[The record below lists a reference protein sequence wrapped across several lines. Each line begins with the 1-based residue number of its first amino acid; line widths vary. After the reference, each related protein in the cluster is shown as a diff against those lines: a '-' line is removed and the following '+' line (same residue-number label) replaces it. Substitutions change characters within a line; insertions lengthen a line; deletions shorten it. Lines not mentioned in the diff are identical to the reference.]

1 MARSPSTTSKT
12 RKRVTSSSRGPKA
25 SHWTGKKPDPEN
37 YFGFVYEIT
46 NNLTGRKY
54 IGRKFYW
61 SKATTRKVVVRDMSN
76 PGWCPDHWKESDWKK
91 YISSSRELKDDIY
104 REGMENF
111 TFKILHQWKS
121 STAVRYMECKVQW
134 QRKVLESDAYYN
146 GWIEEFKGP
155 APGEI
160 LGQANNLKRK
170 HQFEGVRK

>member
-1 MARSPSTTSKT
+1 LARSPSTTSKT

-61 SKATTRKVVVRDMSN
+61 SKATTR
-76 PGWCPDHWKESDWKK
+76 
-91 YISSSRELKDDIY
+91 DDIY

>member
-1 MARSPSTTSKT
+1 MARSRSTTSKT
-12 RKRVTSSSRGPKA
+12 RKRVTSK
-25 SHWTGKKPDPEN
+25 SHWTGRRPDPSK

-61 SKATTRKVVVRDMSN
+61 SKSTTRKVVVRDMSN
-76 PGWCPDHWKESDWKK
+76 PGWCPDHWKESDWKR

-134 QRKVLESDAYYN
+134 QRKVLESDDYYN

-170 HQFEGVRK
+170 HHFEGIRK